1 MASQSSDG
9 SGIGPGPTEPRSGF
23 KPYTS
28 ILTFSSSPTRD
39 HDASP
44 STKKKELAPWRRA
57 VGRAYFA
64 IDIEDGIGEEHED
77 AFGEMMERT
86 FAGFSDEVVGADIPI
101 TDFSVLKEEPDWAV
115 DDHPSGP
122 QVPGEKSV
130 LYNVEEDHIASTT
143 TKSG

>member
-1 MASQSSDG
+1 MESQSSG
-9 SGIGPGPTEPRSGF
+9 KSGIGPVEPKSDF

-28 ILTFSSSPTRD
+28 ILTFSSSPTRE

-44 STKKKELAPWRRA
+44 STQKRKLAPWRRA
-57 VGRAYFA
+57 VGRAHFA

-77 AFGEMMERT
+77 AFEEMMERT

-101 TDFSVLKEEPDWAV
+101 TDFSLSKEEADWAV

-130 LYNVEEDHIASTT
+130 LYNVEEDHVIATT